1 GANEIRKLVYR
12 LSDAIKER
20 MAMSPL
26 AHAERL
32 EKLINDYNS
41 DGEGDDLRRSVV
53 KIDCASR
60 AFLGSLVE
68 VSGEVVRSVTTA
80 KLIDIIRGKRLSGE
94 IVDCAGNTLKSFD
107 SVIFG
112 DIDKDEIKK
121 AVDGVQEILKEAK
134 KRGYY

>member
-1 GANEIRKLVYR
+1 
-12 LSDAIKER
+12 
-20 MAMSPL
+20 
-26 AHAERL
+26 
-32 EKLINDYNS
+32 
-41 DGEGDDLRRSVV
+41 
-53 KIDCASR
+53 
-60 AFLGSLVE
+60 LVE
-68 VSGEVVRSVTTA
+68 VPGEVVRSVTTA
-80 KLIDIIRGKRLSGE
+80 KLIDIIRGKRLSVE

>member
-1 GANEIRKLVYR
+1 
-12 LSDAIKER
+12 
-20 MAMSPL
+20 MARSPL

-32 EKLINDYNS
+32 EKLIADYNS
-41 DGEGDDLRRSVV
+41 DAEGDDLRQSVV
-53 KIDCASR
+53 KIDCSSR

-68 VSGEVVRSVTTA
+68 VPGEVVRSVTTA
-80 KLIDIIRGKRLSGE
+80 QLIDIVRGKELSVE
-94 IVDCAGNTLKSFD
+94 IADCADNTLKSFD

-121 AVDGVQEILKEAK
+121 AMDGVQEILKEAK